1 VLGDETMDFDPNCVF
16 CQKQPVDFVIESKLC
31 IAFWDIHP
39 VSKGHLLIVPKRHVA
54 QIWEVTEAEKQ
65 ALGQMVEDAKKL
77 LDAQF
82 KPDGYNVSIN
92 SGAAAG
98 QSVFHC
104 HIHLIPRYWNKVTKR
119 VGAIPG
125 QFLVPKA
132 RPEFK

>member
-1 VLGDETMDFDPNCVF
+1 MDFDPNCVF
-16 CQKQPVDFVIESKLC
+16 CQKQPSDYVLENKLV

-39 VSKGHLLIVPKRHVA
+39 VSKGHLLIIPKRHVT
-54 QIWEVTEAEKQ
+54 QVWDVTDAEK
-65 ALGQMVEDAKKL
+65 AELVQMIADAKKL
-77 LDAQF
+77 LDAKF
-82 KPDGYNVSIN
+82 DPDGYNVTIN

-125 QFLVPKA
+125 QFLVPKS
-132 RPEFK
+132 RPEFKDLK

>member
-1 VLGDETMDFDPNCVF
+1 MDFDPNCVF
-16 CQKQPVDFVIESKLC
+16 CQKQSSDFVIEGDLC
-31 IAFWDIHP
+31 VAFWDIHP

-54 QIWEVTEAEKQ
+54 QIWDATASEKKE
-65 ALGQMVEDAKKL
+65 LGQMAEDAKKL
-77 LDAQF
+77 LDKQF

-104 HIHLIPRYWNKVTKR
+104 HIHLIPRYWNKVTKG
-119 VGAIPG
+119 VGAVPG
-125 QFLVPKA
+125 QFLVPKQ